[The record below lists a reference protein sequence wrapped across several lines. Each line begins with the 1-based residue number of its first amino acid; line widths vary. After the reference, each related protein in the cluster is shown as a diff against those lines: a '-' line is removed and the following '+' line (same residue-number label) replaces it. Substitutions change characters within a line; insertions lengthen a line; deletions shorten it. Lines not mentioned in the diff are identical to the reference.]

1 MREIGAKIT
10 QKVFHKVRQLQI
22 IGKCGVT
29 FLENCAFL
37 SHFLLCFITS
47 EVNLTISQ
55 KIGEFLGKAIRNPVM
70 SASVPPPLQKFNRS
84 LY

>member
-47 EVNLTISQ
+47 EVNLTISH
-55 KIGEFLGKAIRNPVM
+55 KIGGFLGNAIRNPVM
-70 SASVPPPLQKFNRS
+70 SASVPPQFQEFNRS